1 MRLRSV
7 LAALLPPVVAV
18 VGLVSPTFDP
28 PPPALSET
36 VLRPGET
43 LEAALLRSQV
53 GRADAAAIIAVLTT
67 DVNMRRVR
75 PGERLRIARAHDG
88 RVLSMTYW
96 RTPVERYQVRPDAA
110 RWSAQKV
117 LASVDT
123 RLVAVRG
130 TLEGSLFASID
141 RLNESPALTAKF
153 VNLFEWDFDFAADSL
168 PGDRFRLLVEKQFVG
183 AEFIGYGDI
192 LIAQYRSA
200 GGRTL
205 TAVAFRVAAG
215 KTGYFDA
222 DGRSVRKMFLRAPL
236 DFTRITSSYSHA
248 RPHPILGGLRP
259 HLAVDYGAPLGTP
272 VHAVADGVVETTG
285 WKGGYGFS
293 VTLRHARGYKTMY
306 NHLSRV
312 DVRPGQRVRQRKV
325 IGRVGSTGL
334 STGPHL
340 DYRVIRH
347 GRFVNPLAEKFVP
360 GSPVPSAR
368 RAAFQR
374 HLESLLQRL
383 NRAAPVESHT

>member
-28 PPPALSET
+28 PPPALSVAET

-53 GRADAAAIIAVLTT
+53 GRADAAAIIAALTT

-192 LIAQYRSA
+192 RIA
-200 GGRTL
+200 
-205 TAVAFRVAAG
+205 
-215 KTGYFDA
+215 
-222 DGRSVRKMFLRAPL
+222 
-236 DFTRITSSYSHA
+236 
-248 RPHPILGGLRP
+248 
-259 HLAVDYGAPLGTP
+259 
-272 VHAVADGVVETTG
+272 
-285 WKGGYGFS
+285 
-293 VTLRHARGYKTMY
+293 
-306 NHLSRV
+306 
-312 DVRPGQRVRQRKV
+312 
-325 IGRVGSTGL
+325 
-334 STGPHL
+334 
-340 DYRVIRH
+340 
-347 GRFVNPLAEKFVP
+347 
-360 GSPVPSAR
+360 
-368 RAAFQR
+368 
-374 HLESLLQRL
+374 
-383 NRAAPVESHT
+383 